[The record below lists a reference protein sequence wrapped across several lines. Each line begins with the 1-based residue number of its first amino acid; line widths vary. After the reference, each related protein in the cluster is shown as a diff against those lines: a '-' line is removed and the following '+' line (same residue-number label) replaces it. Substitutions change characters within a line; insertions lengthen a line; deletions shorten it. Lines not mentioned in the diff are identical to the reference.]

1 MFPTGVSVGLNATIV
16 DPDSSGQVTPVGPN
30 SFDRLYSLVP
40 YEWPNEFGPT
50 QSEDI
55 GPVNSMNNIN

>member
-1 MFPTGVSVGLNATIV
+1 MFPTGVSVGLNVTIV

-30 SFDRLYSLVP
+30 
-40 YEWPNEFGPT
+40 EFGPT

-55 GPVNSMNNIN
+55 DPVNSMNNIN